1 MKKIKNENFSA
12 SKKAI
17 ENISGDVNAQISE
30 KQTDQTKVVCRDP
43 SKYQKKIGNLFLLRI
58 YMCVINLWLY
68 CFLRMCNSLFLSI
81 FHHSYTIAVIA
92 VVVLSH
98 GIESIIGKI
107 QRCSRKLVNRRYR
120 PIVSANI
127 YISRTGN

>member
-30 KQTDQTKVVCRDP
+30 KQTDQTKVVCRDH

-58 YMCVINLWLY
+58 YICVILL
-68 CFLRMCNSLFLSI
+68 
-81 FHHSYTIAVIA
+81 
-92 VVVLSH
+92 
-98 GIESIIGKI
+98 
-107 QRCSRKLVNRRYR
+107 
-120 PIVSANI
+120 
-127 YISRTGN
+127 

>member
-30 KQTDQTKVVCRDP
+30 KQTDQIKVFRRDP

-81 FHHSYTIAVIA
+81 FHYSYTIAIIA

-107 QRCSRKLVNRRYR
+107 QRCCRKLVNRRYR